1 MTVKLIHG
9 DCITGM
15 DKLIQT
21 GTKVDLIIT
30 DPPYLMEYKTNVRKN
45 KNHKFCTTIQND
57 NNTDIIRES
66 VKRCHHLLKEGGHF
80 IAFAPNIKS
89 IFLNKL

>member
-1 MTVKLIHG
+1 MVLING

-30 DPPYLMEYKTNVRKN
+30 DPPYLMEYKTGGRKN

-57 NNTDIIRES
+57 NNPNLIKKAIHQS
-66 VKRCHHLLKEGGHF
+66 YQLLKTGGGG
-80 IAFAPNIKS
+80 IIYV
-89 IFLNKL
+89 L